1 MTVQGYY
8 DGAHY
13 VALEKVDIQPNQ
25 KVTITVLDEFMP
37 QDERAQRVDAL
48 FGCLHQYA
56 NPALRE
62 REGEAWGMAAEEKH
76 GLR

>member
-13 VALEKVDIQPNQ
+13 VALEQVDIKPNQ

-37 QDERAQRVDAL
+37 QDERAQRVDVSISL
-48 FGCLHQYA
+48 IHI
-56 NPALRE
+56 
-62 REGEAWGMAAEEKH
+62 
-76 GLR
+76 

>member
-8 DGAHY
+8 DGTHY
-13 VALEKVDIQPNQ
+13 VALEQVDIKPNQ
-25 KVTITVLDEFMP
+25 KVTITVLDDFMP
-37 QDERAQRVDAL
+37 QDEREKRVDAL
-48 FGCLHQYA
+48 FGCLQQYA

-62 REGEAWGMAAEEKH
+62 REREAWCMAAEDKH

>member
-13 VALEKVDIQPNQ
+13 VALEQVDVKPNQ

-37 QDERAQRVDAL
+37 QDAL

-62 REGEAWGMAAEEKH
+62 REGDAWGMAAEEKH